1 MQGCSTD
8 NSKLFGR
15 AVVLEVALGCPDAV
29 PPESERQALMAGT
42 SKGFDMSPNTVT
54 SDADDTKGYVEN
66 IVTNSDFT
74 ISFEGE
80 VRKRDKLDQFGV
92 GKFIKYYND
101 EVQAGRQ
108 PTIWV
113 FMDYGPVQFQGY
125 MVITALSSDGG
136 SNDIVT
142 LSTEFK
148 VGASDTIEVNE
159 TEEPVTVPLA
169 FTKNLPATKTADE
182 DNDVVWDVEVTGG
195 RVPYSFAWYYGSVL
209 INPAINPT
217 AATATLVNRAVTSA
231 SAGSYHCVVT
241 DKTGATITSATSV
254 LTVN

>member
-15 AVVLEVALGCPDAV
+15 AVVLEVALGCPDTIPA
-29 PPESERQALMAGT
+29 ESERKALMAGT
-42 SKGFDMSPNTVT
+42 SKGFDFSPNTVT

-92 GKFIKYYND
+92 GNFVKYYND
-101 EVQAGRQ
+101 EVKAGRQ

-113 FMDYGPVQFQGY
+113 FMDYGPVTFAGY

-136 SNDIVT
+136 SNDIVS

-148 VGASDTIEVNE
+148 VADSDTIDVQLA
-159 TEEPVTVPLA
+159 EEPVPVASVTITPATSTGAVGSTVQLTP
-169 FTKNLPATKTADE
+169 NILPANATNKSGVYSSAD
-182 DNDVVWDVEVTGG
+182 
-195 RVPYSFAWYYGSVL
+195 
-209 INPAINPT
+209 
-217 AATATLVNRAVTSA
+217 TSK
-231 SAGSYHCVVT
+231 V
-241 DKTGATITSATSV
+241 
-254 LTVN
+254 TVNQSGLATRVAVGSSVVSFTTNDGTKVGSSTVTVTA